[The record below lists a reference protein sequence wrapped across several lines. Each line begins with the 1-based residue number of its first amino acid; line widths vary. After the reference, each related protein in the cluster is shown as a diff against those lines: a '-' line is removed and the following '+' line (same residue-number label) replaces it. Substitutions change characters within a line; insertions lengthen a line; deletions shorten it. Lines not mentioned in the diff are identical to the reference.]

1 MTDSTQRI
9 ALIGDVHG
17 RADALVAVLDAV
29 SDAGITDGVCNG
41 DVVMRGPDPK
51 RCIALLRSL
60 GWPTVMGNT
69 DRQVLSGN
77 PRPKDHPA
85 SSRIGSRSWTY
96 RHLSPDELAWLHALP
111 MVERITFGGYHIV
124 VTHGDQE
131 SLQTPITH
139 QSSDDELAAQ
149 LDALNADVL
158 VVGHTH
164 RPLVRWIGDRL
175 VINPGTIGESR
186 SHDWQPQWAWLEI
199 TPAGLCAHLEVV
211 ARPLAPE
218 RDDAPED

>member
-1 MTDSTQRI
+1 MTDPTQRI

-17 RADALVAVLDAV
+17 RADALLAVLDAV
-29 SDAGITDGVCNG
+29 SHAGITDGLCDG

-51 RCIALLRSL
+51 HCIALLRSL
-60 GWPTVMGNT
+60 EWPTVMGNA
-69 DRQVLSGN
+69 DRKVISGN

-96 RHLSPDELAWLHALP
+96 RHLSTDELAWLEGLP
-111 MVERITFGGYHIV
+111 MVARMQFGGYRIV
-124 VTHGDQE
+124 MTHGDQE

-149 LDALNADVL
+149 LDALDADVL

-186 SHDWQPQWAWLEI
+186 NPDWQPQWAWLEI
-199 TPAGLCAHLEVV
+199 TPAGLHAHLEVV
-211 ARPLAPE
+211 SRPLAPE